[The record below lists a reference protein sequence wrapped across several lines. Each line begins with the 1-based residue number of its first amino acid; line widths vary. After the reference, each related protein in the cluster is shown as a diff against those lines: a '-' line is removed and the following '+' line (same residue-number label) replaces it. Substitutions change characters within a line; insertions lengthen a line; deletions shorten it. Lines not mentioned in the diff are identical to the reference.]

1 VNVVKVLDVQTPRQQ
16 VQPVQ
21 TVKGNNT
28 KEIGNDNKKDS
39 QFFQEQQGIG
49 ENALANNDYLRK
61 TIERA
66 NKVIFGE
73 DRHFEFKLHEESNE
87 VIVRLVDNET
97 GEVLREIPP
106 EKLIEMVERIW
117 ELVGIIVDKKA

>member
-1 VNVVKVLDVQTPRQQ
+1 MNVVKVLDVQTPRQQ

>member
-1 VNVVKVLDVQTPRQQ
+1 MNIVKVLDVQTPRQQ

-21 TVKGNNT
+21 TVKGNST
-28 KEIGNDNKKDS
+28 KEVGDERKKDS

-49 ENALANNDYLRK
+49 ENALANSEYLRK
-61 TIERA
+61 AIERA

-73 DRHFEFKLHEESNE
+73 NRHFEFKLHEESNE

-97 GEVLREIPP
+97 GEVLREIPS